1 MVSHELCVEAGL
13 AADGQNR
20 KLVDHISP
28 AHDAGK
34 SVGSWVKLKPS
45 RLAPSDS
52 LPSAKVQA
60 LKVP

>member
-28 AHDAGK
+28 AHNAGK
-34 SVGSWVKLKPS
+34 SVGSGVKLKPS
-45 RLAPSDS
+45 RLAPSGS
-52 LPSAKVQA
+52 LSSAKV
-60 LKVP
+60 

>member
-34 SVGSWVKLKPS
+34 SVGSGVKLKPS
-45 RLAPSDS
+45 RLAPSGS
-52 LPSAKVQA
+52 LSSAKV
-60 LKVP
+60 